1 MHRIYSDMGVAMS
14 QVSQI
19 CYLSTGNVFYVA
31 ASENMGTHH
40 AASCTQLGQMV
51 QHVSTAAVQ
60 AEQSWRFQESAPQ
73 PKVGRGA
80 VDQDPSRTVRV
91 KSVPFSASEEDV
103 SAYFTR
109 AGTVEHVEWPVIDG
123 KRSSSLFVQF
133 ADAAAV
139 AEACKLTGQLMMG
152 REITVLPKAQ
162 EGQQR
167 ELNLGQAVKDCWF
180 CLSNDQV
187 CRRRCAD
194 VAAQCDIWHLCRLAA
209 WWATGP
215 TPCVFSMKI

>member
-1 MHRIYSDMGVAMS
+1 MR
-14 QVSQI
+14 
-19 CYLSTGNVFYVA
+19 
-31 ASENMGTHH
+31 THH
-40 AASCTQLGQMV
+40 AASCTQLGQVV

-60 AEQSWRFQESAPQ
+60 AEQSWRFQESASQ

-80 VDQDPSRTVRV
+80 VEQDPSRTVRV

-133 ADAAAV
+133 TDAAAV

-152 REITVLPKAQ
+152 REITVLPKAK
-162 EGQQR
+162 EGQER

-187 CRRRCAD
+187 CQRRCAD
-194 VAAQCDIWHLCRLAA
+194 VAVHCDVWHLCRLAA
-209 WWATGP
+209 WRATGP
-215 TPCVFSMKI
+215 PLCVFSMKN